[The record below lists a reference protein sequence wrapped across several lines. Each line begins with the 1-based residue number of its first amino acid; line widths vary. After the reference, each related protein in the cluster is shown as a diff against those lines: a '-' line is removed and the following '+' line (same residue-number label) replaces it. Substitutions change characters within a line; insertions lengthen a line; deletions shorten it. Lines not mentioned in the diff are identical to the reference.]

1 MAGSQ
6 SWLDAELTGSTFAD
20 ERLGKRLRVLLER
33 MGGAVGKSLPM
44 ACQDWAATKA
54 AYRFL
59 SNDRVSEAE
68 ILAGHFQATRDRFVA
83 HDGPVLVLQDTTEFS
98 FKREGPAAAGFTAR
112 ADSRK
117 AGGKPQVHTGCG
129 LLMHASLVVTLEGLP
144 LGLAAAKF
152 WTRDKFEGTA
162 ALEKKVSPTRMPIEE
177 KESGRWLDSMRRS
190 TALLGR
196 ATRCVHVGDRESD
209 IYELFCTAFELGTR
223 FLVRTCVDRRAGA
236 GDHTVAD
243 EMAEERVQGVH
254 YVDVRNANGDAS
266 VAAVEVKYRRVL
278 VHPPI
283 GKSKHYPPHLLT
295 VIHATER
302 GTPVG
307 RPPIVWKL
315 ITNVPVDS
323 PEDAIEKLHWYA
335 LRWRIETF
343 HKILKSGCR
352 TEDAKLRTAERLV
365 NLVAVFCILSWRI
378 FWLTMLNREA
388 PKAPAKLA
396 LTATEL
402 AVLDAI
408 AKRKG
413 RTPPSRATV
422 ADILVAIAR
431 LGGYL
436 ARNSDGP
443 PGNKVLW
450 RGLSKLADI
459 TYGATLRLPRALV
472 GN

>member
-1 MAGSQ
+1 M
-6 SWLDAELTGSTFAD
+6 
-20 ERLGKRLRVLLER
+20 
-33 MGGAVGKSLPM
+33 
-44 ACQDWAATKA
+44 
-54 AYRFL
+54 
-59 SNDRVSEAE
+59 
-68 ILAGHFQATRDRFVA
+68 
-83 HDGPVLVLQDTTEFS
+83 
-98 FKREGPAAAGFTAR
+98 
-112 ADSRK
+112 
-117 AGGKPQVHTGCG
+117 
-129 LLMHASLVVTLEGLP
+129 
-144 LGLAAAKF
+144 
-152 WTRDKFEGTA
+152 
-162 ALEKKVSPTRMPIEE
+162 
-177 KESGRWLDSMRRS
+177 
-190 TALLGR
+190 
-196 ATRCVHVGDRESD
+196 
-209 IYELFCTAFELGTR
+209 
-223 FLVRTCVDRRAGA
+223 
-236 GDHTVAD
+236 
-243 EMAEERVQGVH
+243 
-254 YVDVRNANGDAS
+254 
-266 VAAVEVKYRRVL
+266 
-278 VHPPI
+278 HPPI

-302 GTPVG
+302 STPVG

-352 TEDAKLRTAERLV
+352 TEEAKLRTAERLV

-388 PKAPAKLA
+388 PKAPATVA
-396 LTATEL
+396 LTKIEI
-402 AVLDAI
+402 AVLDEI

-436 ARNSDGP
+436 ARANDPP

-459 TYGATLRLPRALV
+459 SYGATLRLPRALV
-472 GN
+472 GNRKPPRSGCSATSTSS

>member
-1 MAGSQ
+1 MAGSK
-6 SWLDAELTGSTFAD
+6 SWLDAELAGSAFAD

-33 MGGAVGKSLPM
+33 MGGAVGASLPM

-68 ILAGHFQATRDRFVA
+68 ILAGHFQATRARFVA

-98 FKREGPAAAGFTAR
+98 FKREGPAAIGLAAR

-152 WTRDKFEGTA
+152 WTRDKFTGTA
-162 ALEKKVSPTRMPIEE
+162 ALENKTSPTRMAIEE
-177 KESGRWLDSMRRS
+177 KESVRWLDSMRQS

-196 ATRCVHVGDRESD
+196 ATNCIHVGDREGD

-223 FLVRTCVDRRAGA
+223 FLVRARVDRRAGA
-236 GDHTVAD
+236 GDHTIAD
-243 EMAEERVQGVH
+243 EMAEEHVQGVH
-254 YVDVRNANGDAS
+254 YVDVRNANGGAD

-278 VHPPI
+278 VHPPV
-283 GKSKHYPPHLLT
+283 GAHKRHPPLLLT
-295 VIHATER
+295 VIHASER
-302 GTPVG
+302 ATPVG
-307 RPPIVWKL
+307 RPPIAWKL
-315 ITNVPVDS
+315 ITNVPVDT
-323 PEDAIEKLHWYA
+323 PEDAIEKLRWYA

-352 TEDAKLRTAERLV
+352 TEEAKLRTAERLV
-365 NLVAVFCILSWRI
+365 NLVAVYCIVGWRI

-388 PKAPAKLA
+388 PEAPAA
-396 LTATEL
+396 IVLTATES

-408 AKRKG
+408 AKQKG
-413 RTPPSRATV
+413 RAPPRRASV
-422 ADILVAIAR
+422 ADSLIAIAR

-436 ARNSDGP
+436 ARANDPP

-459 TYGATLRLPRALV
+459 AYGATLRLPRGVV